1 MSDVTLFLASLMVGV
16 LLSVPVAAVITLV
29 EDRLSL
35 RRRK

>member
-1 MSDVTLFLASLMVGV
+1 MSDFTLFLASLMVGV

-29 EDRLSL
+29 EDRLGL